1 MTGRPDVKNVIW
13 RKSSRSD
20 SQGVCVEVAGLAG
33 GGWAVRDSKEPRGPV
48 LIVTAAE
55 WTAFVGGIRDGEF
68 DWRFATTRTTT
79 C

>member
-1 MTGRPDVKNVIW
+1 MIDAPGLAGAAWRTSNRSNNTGA
-13 RKSSRSD
+13 
-20 SQGVCVEVAGLAG
+20 CVEVAGLSG
-33 GGWAVRDSKEPRGPV
+33 GGRAVRDSKEPRGPV

-55 WTAFVGGIRDGEF
+55 WTAFVGGIRDCEF